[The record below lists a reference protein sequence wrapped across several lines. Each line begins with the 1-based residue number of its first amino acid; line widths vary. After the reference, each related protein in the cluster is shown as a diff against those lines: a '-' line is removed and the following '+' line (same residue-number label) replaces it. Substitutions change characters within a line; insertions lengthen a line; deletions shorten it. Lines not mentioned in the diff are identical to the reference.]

1 MAAILSTVQRIL
13 TKAKIRAR
21 GWMPYLSHVFG
32 TMRSHVTDKV
42 QTMAVDE
49 SARLYVNEGYLET
62 LSPNNVAYV
71 LLHETLHVAL
81 SHGKRFR
88 LLMPGATERERLA
101 WNIATDLV
109 IEQMLRRHL
118 QLHAPPNI
126 VSIHGYIPY
135 VPGNVRFFDVPGMRE
150 GMSSEQYFSL
160 VLPLLPMSLP
170 DKQDGES
177 PSLLD
182 PRDAG
187 SNSDGQPREY
197 EKPSSVLEKAML
209 DNALEQSVEQM
220 ERLES
225 STPGTVPGDLSRTIA
240 MRFRPQPDPFKELV
254 HVVSKSV
261 ASPVG
266 EEYWT
271 YSRCSRRQMPDAP
284 RKRGVVRYSPECSII
299 VDVSGSMSGLED
311 KALTAVAQ
319 GLKRVQQ
326 PRVMLYDY
334 AVQDERRMSRIDQF
348 CWKGYGGTNMAAAV
362 ELADTK
368 HKPDAIVVITDGETR
383 WPMQRTRAR
392 LIIALVKPSSY
403 PTPPWAR
410 VVECYKEV
418 PTYGY

>member
-1 MAAILSTVQRIL
+1 MTVLTTVQKIL
-13 TKAKIRAR
+13 THAKIRAR

-32 TMRSHVTDKV
+32 TMRGHVTDKV
-42 QTMAVDE
+42 PTMAVDE
-49 SARLYVNEGYLET
+49 GARLYVNEEYLDT

-88 LLMPGATERERLA
+88 LMMPGATERERLA

-118 QLHAPPNI
+118 RLHAPPNI
-126 VSIHGYIPY
+126 VTIDGCIPA
-135 VPGNVRFFDVPGMRE
+135 VPGNIRFRDVDGMRE
-150 GMSSEQYFSL
+150 GLCSEQYLSL
-160 VLPLLPMSLP
+160 ILPLLPESCMQR
-170 DKQDGES
+170 QDGEE

-187 SNSDGQPREY
+187 SNSDGMARDY
-197 EKPSSVLEKAML
+197 EKPSSVIERAML
-209 DNALEQSVEQM
+209 DNALEQAAEQL

-225 STPGTVPGDLSRTIA
+225 SDPGSVPGDLGRTIA
-240 MRFRPQPDPFKELV
+240 MRFRQQPDPCRELA

-261 ASPVG
+261 ASPIG
-266 EEYWT
+266 EEYLT
-271 YSRCSRRQMPDAP
+271 YSRLSRRQQPDLY
-284 RKRGVVRYSPECSII
+284 RKRGVLRYSPECSII

-326 PRVMLYDY
+326 PRVMLFDC
-334 AVQDERRMSRIDQF
+334 AVQDERRMARVEQF
-348 CWKGYGGTNMAAAV
+348 CWKGYGGTDMTSAV
-362 ELADTK
+362 ERADTK
-368 HKPDAIVVITDGETR
+368 HRPDAIVVITDGETR
-383 WPMQRTRAR
+383 WPVKQTRAR
-392 LIIALVKPSSY
+392 LIIALVKQSRY
-403 PTPPWAR
+403 PTPQWAR
-410 VVECYKEV
+410 IVECYKEV